1 MWPRTVVHLVG
12 ELYEEWGMD
21 IMAIVLCSPPHRIK
35 GSHMSL
41 LLLLPL
47 FPYPHSPTTPCSLF
61 SRCSLCSL
69 FSLCF
74 LCFPVPPPPQT
85 EDLGLAVFFLMIYL
99 CFCRWPVLAQLLHEA
114 KYNYDNLILHL
125 GNTTLIPLIQIVF
138 S

>member
-21 IMAIVLCSPPHRIK
+21 IMAIVLCSLPHRIK

-41 LLLLPL
+41 LPLLPL
-47 FPYPHSPTTPCSLF
+47 FPYPHAPTAPCSLF
-61 SRCSLCSL
+61 SLVSLCSL
-69 FSLCF
+69 FSFHF

-85 EDLGLAVFFLMIYL
+85 EDLAGFLFLLLFFFNDIFVFLPLASSGT
-99 CFCRWPVLAQLLHEA
+99 A
-114 KYNYDNLILHL
+114 
-125 GNTTLIPLIQIVF
+125 TTR

>member
-41 LLLLPL
+41 LPLLLL
-47 FPYPHSPTTPCSLF
+47 FPYPHSLTTP
-61 SRCSLCSL
+61 CSL

-85 EDLGLAVFFLMIYL
+85 GDLGLAVFFFFNYILMFL
-99 CFCRWPVLAQLLHEA
+99 PLASS
-114 KYNYDNLILHL
+114 
-125 GNTTLIPLIQIVF
+125 GTVTTQ